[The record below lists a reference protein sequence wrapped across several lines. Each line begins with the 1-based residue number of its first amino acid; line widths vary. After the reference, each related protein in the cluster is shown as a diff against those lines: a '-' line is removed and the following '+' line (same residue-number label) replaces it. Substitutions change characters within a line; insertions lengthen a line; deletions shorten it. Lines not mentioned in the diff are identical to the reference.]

1 MIRHF
6 GIAFVVLVGL
16 SELAAHADW
25 TLDEQDVGITTGEDG
40 DRRLKRIDATY
51 AEMPPVK
58 YVPPKDRWSRFPR
71 TAGILAKK
79 EGGELRVV
87 MVGDSICNDTC
98 RSAWAE
104 QLLPRDYPA
113 VKVERVGC
121 FRGGTGCWWFKEPD
135 RVKRYI
141 LDHKPDLLVLGGISH
156 KDDIESVRSIVEQV
170 REAAPCDI
178 LLMSPVY
185 GTVDPNDDKQWQ
197 FKIDLKGK
205 DHRSQLYRLSEKLE
219 LGFID
224 VTAHWG
230 QYVRESGKDLDWF
243 KRDYVHAN
251 ERGEQVLGRILAAH
265 FAPPLTAKK

>member
-1 MIRHF
+1 MVCRCVAA
-6 GIAFVVLVGL
+6 IAILAGL
-16 SELAAHADW
+16 CGLAAHADW
-25 TLDEQDVGITTGEDG
+25 TLDKDDVGITTGEDG
-40 DRRLKRIDATY
+40 DRTLKRIDATY
-51 AEMPPVK
+51 AEMPPIK
-58 YVPPKDRWSRFPR
+58 YTPPEGRWGKFPQ
-71 TAGILAKK
+71 TESILRKK

-104 QLLPRDYPA
+104 QLLQKEYPA
-113 VKVERVGC
+113 VKVTRIGS
-121 FRGGTGCWWFKEPD
+121 FRGGSGCWWFKDAD

-156 KDDIESVRSIVEQV
+156 KDDIEAVRSVVEQV
-170 REAAPCDI
+170 RKAAPCDI

-185 GTVDPNDDKQWQ
+185 GTLDPKDEKQWQ
-197 FKIDLKGK
+197 FKIDPKGT
-205 DHRSQLYRLSEKLE
+205 DHRSQLYRLSEELE

-224 VTAHWG
+224 MTAHWG
-230 QYVRESGKDLDWF
+230 QYVRESGKDLAWF